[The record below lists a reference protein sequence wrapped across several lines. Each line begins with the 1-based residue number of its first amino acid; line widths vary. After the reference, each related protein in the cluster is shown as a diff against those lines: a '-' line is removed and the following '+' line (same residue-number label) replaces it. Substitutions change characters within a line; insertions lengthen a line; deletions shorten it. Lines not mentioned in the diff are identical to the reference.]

1 MSETFTATETGKQV
15 ITKDP
20 DAILDYSIKWT
31 DWLISPDTI
40 ITATAVSDDL
50 ALTIVS
56 VVHDGYIVTMW
67 VSGGTPG
74 GRSSLRCRITT
85 QAGRTDD
92 RTVYLKI
99 KER

>member
-56 VVHDGYIVTMW
+56 VVHDL
-67 VSGGTPG
+67 
-74 GRSSLRCRITT
+74 SLIH
-85 QAGRTDD
+85 
-92 RTVYLKI
+92 I
-99 KER
+99 